1 MENADA
7 AEETQ
12 DIFPRYAVETV
23 WKRAVAI
30 ARPNDKSIVE
40 SIGLQIRTENYP
52 YQQYMADAA
61 RQLLM
66 KWETLFIE
74 ILQCTFTNKL
84 FHLQKD
90 KKMEY
95 SPPPKQKGGTDH
107 IEERI
112 VTVRISFHSLLHIR
126 ERLLSSNSVQTI
138 LLLLEKRAFQYVL
151 NSQMDEHLAHT

>member
-90 KKMEY
+90 KKMEH
-95 SPPPKQKGGTDH
+95 TA
-107 IEERI
+107 
-112 VTVRISFHSLLHIR
+112 LLQNRKEGQI
-126 ERLLSSNSVQTI
+126 I
-138 LLLLEKRAFQYVL
+138 
-151 NSQMDEHLAHT
+151 